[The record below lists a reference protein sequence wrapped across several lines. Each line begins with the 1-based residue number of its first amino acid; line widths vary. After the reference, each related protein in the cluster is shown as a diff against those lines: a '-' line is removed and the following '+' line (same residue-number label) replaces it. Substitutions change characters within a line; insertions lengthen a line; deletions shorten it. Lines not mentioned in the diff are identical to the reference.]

1 MTDAPP
7 KDQLR
12 RIPDDAREQLRAKW
26 ADLPHEPLLPAG
38 ATGACPICDG
48 DDTLVTTNNLS
59 KTIPEPGG
67 VRVITRLP
75 GAQCTECGA
84 KTFDAAALA
93 IIEENKGHPIVADY
107 DTRVSRSGKLPA
119 VLVKEDLRRVL
130 GLEPGH
136 HLRWTVLDRDHAL
149 VEVRRAPDQ
158 D

>member
-1 MTDAPP
+1 MTTTPPSDEAMRKYAEQQEHIRKIIRQAP
-7 KDQLR
+7 K
-12 RIPDDAREQLRAKW
+12 
-26 ADLPHEPLLPAG
+26 EPLLPAG
-38 ATGACPICDG
+38 TRRACPICDG
-48 DDTLVTTNNLS
+48 DDTLVTTNNLT

-93 IIEENKGHPIVADY
+93 IIEEHKGQPIVADY

-130 GLEPGH
+130 GIEPGH

-149 VEVRRAPDQ
+149 VEVRRTK
-158 D
+158 